1 MKNKSF
7 VKSVLLI
14 IAIILVFNICEHKAR
29 ASIKADSKKNFAI
42 LVDLTEERLY
52 LIDKD
57 KNEIIKKYSIASGKI
72 ETPSPIGTWRVIGM
86 AKWSGGFGTRWIG
99 LNVPWG
105 TFGIHGTNRPG
116 SIGSEAS
123 HGCIRMLNKDVD
135 ELYEYVSV
143 GMTVAIY
150 GGPYGGFEKGFVT
163 LKPGDRGAA
172 VLEVQRKMKDKG
184 YYLAKPDGIYGEA
197 MKRYVIEFKEDHEL
211 TVNNNIDYEFY
222 KKLGIILMD

>member
-1 MKNKSF
+1 MGNKSF
-7 VKSVLLI
+7 MKNIFFIIVVVFMVNIFEYEVK
-14 IAIILVFNICEHKAR
+14 
-29 ASIKADSKKNFAI
+29 ASTNNESKKNLAI

-52 LIDKD
+52 LINKE
-57 KNEIIKKYSIASGKI
+57 KNQIIKKYSIASGKI
-72 ETPSPIGTWRVIGM
+72 ETPSPIGTWKVIGM
-86 AKWSGGFGTRWIG
+86 GKWSGGFGTRWIG

-105 TFGIHGTNRPG
+105 TFGIHGTNKPG

-123 HGCIRMLNKDVD
+123 HGCIRMTNNDVE

-143 GMTVAIY
+143 GMPVAIY

-172 VLEVQRKMKDKG
+172 VLEVQRKMKEKG
-184 YYLAKPDGIYGEA
+184 YYPGKPDGIYGES
-197 MKRYVIEFKEDHEL
+197 MKKYVMEFKEDHEL
-211 TVNNNIDYEFY
+211 TVNNNIDHEFY

>member
-1 MKNKSF
+1 MENKSF
-7 VKSVLLI
+7 VRSVLLI
-14 IAIILVFNICEHKAR
+14 IAIILVFNVCENKAK

-105 TFGIHGTNRPG
+105 TFGIHGTNKPG

-123 HGCIRMLNKDVD
+123 HGCIRMLNKDVED
-135 ELYEYVSV
+135 LYEYVRI

-184 YYLAKPDGIYGEA
+184 YYPGNPDGIYGEG
-197 MKRYVIEFKEDHEL
+197 MKRYVMEFKEDHEL